1 MTEIN
6 DAKGTNNVM
15 IIGYSRV
22 STREQNPEAQHD
34 ALAEAGCDRIYI
46 DKITGTLANRPELNK
61 ALDVLREGDQF
72 VITRLDRLGRS
83 VKMLKEITDH
93 LQFLGVSLR
102 VLTQNI
108 DTSTPEGRLFFHML
122 AAFAEWERDLIVTR
136 TREGLDAARARGRN
150 GGRKKKL
157 KEYQVERARQM
168 YAETSEDGKRKHTV
182 QQIAD
187 ELGVARTTVYGYLDP
202 DKTT

>member
-1 MTEIN
+1 MIT
-6 DAKGTNNVM
+6 VM

-22 STREQNPEAQHD
+22 STREQNPEAQYD

-46 DKITGTLANRPELNK
+46 DKVSGTLSRRPELEK
-61 ALDVLREGDQF
+61 VLDVLRPGDTL

-83 VKMLKEITDH
+83 VKMLKEITDR
-93 LQFLGVSLR
+93 LQEIGVSLR

-122 AAFAEWERDLIVTR
+122 AAFAEWEHDLIVTR
-136 TREGLDAARARGRN
+136 TREGLEAARARGRV
-150 GGRKKKL
+150 GGRRRKL
-157 KEYQVERARQM
+157 GQRQAELARQM
-168 YAETSEDGKRKHTV
+168 YEEVGPDGKRRYTV

-187 ELGVARTTVYGYLDP
+187 ELGVKRTTIYGYLS
-202 DKTT
+202 KS

>member
-1 MTEIN
+1 MIT
-6 DAKGTNNVM
+6 VM

-22 STREQNPEAQHD
+22 STREQNPEAQYD

-46 DKITGTLANRPELNK
+46 DKVSGTLSRRPELEK
-61 ALDVLREGDQF
+61 VLDVLRPCDTL

-83 VKMLKEITDH
+83 VKMLKEITDR
-93 LQFLGVSLR
+93 LQEIGVSLR

-122 AAFAEWERDLIVTR
+122 AAFAEWEHDLIVTR
-136 TREGLDAARARGRN
+136 TREGLEAARARGRV
-150 GGRKKKL
+150 GGRRRKL
-157 KEYQVERARQM
+157 GQRQAELARQM
-168 YAETSEDGKRKHTV
+168 YEEVGPDATRRYTV

-187 ELGVARTTVYGYLDP
+187 ELGVKRTTIYGYLS
-202 DKTT
+202 KS

>member
-1 MTEIN
+1 MIT
-6 DAKGTNNVM
+6 VM

-22 STREQNPEAQHD
+22 STREQNPEAQYD

-46 DKITGTLANRPELNK
+46 DKVSGTLSRRPELEK
-61 ALDVLREGDQF
+61 VLDVLRPGDTL

-83 VKMLKEITDH
+83 VKMLKEITDR
-93 LQFLGVSLR
+93 LQEIGVSLR

-122 AAFAEWERDLIVTR
+122 AAFAEWEHDLIVTR
-136 TREGLDAARARGRN
+136 TREGLEAARARGRV
-150 GGRKKKL
+150 GGRRRKL
-157 KEYQVERARQM
+157 GQRQAELARQM
-168 YAETSEDGKRKHTV
+168 YEEVGPDGKRRYTV

-187 ELGVARTTVYGYLDP
+187 ELGVARTTIYGYLS
-202 DKTT
+202 KS

>member
-1 MTEIN
+1 
-6 DAKGTNNVM
+6 M

-22 STREQNPEAQHD
+22 STREQNPEAQYD

-46 DKITGTLANRPELNK
+46 DKVSGTLSRRPELEK
-61 ALDVLREGDQF
+61 VLDVLRPGDTL

-83 VKMLKEITDH
+83 VKMLKEITDR
-93 LQFLGVSLR
+93 LQEIGVSLR

-122 AAFAEWERDLIVTR
+122 AAFAEWEHDLIVTR
-136 TREGLDAARARGRN
+136 TREGLEAARARGRV
-150 GGRKKKL
+150 GGRRRKL
-157 KEYQVERARQM
+157 GQRQAELARQM
-168 YAETSEDGKRKHTV
+168 YEEVGPDGKRRYTV

-187 ELGVARTTVYGYLDP
+187 ELGVARTTIYGYLS
-202 DKTT
+202 KS